1 MPDTLRKI
9 FDAYRSQIAEARG
22 LVD

>member
-1 MPDTLRKI
+1 MADTLRKI